1 MTFESNTIVAD
12 LVIDTNLFQG
22 NTIFDTK
29 RQQNTEDATKKA
41 DTLRTYSHQAKA
53 GAKAKKIKEQAK
65 EIKE

>member
-29 RQQNTEDATKKA
+29 QQQSTADTAKKA
-41 DTLRTYSHQAKA
+41 DTLRAYSHQAKA
-53 GAKAKKIKEQAK
+53 GAEAKKTKQVK